1 MTEEAS
7 AKVSMTARVCHW
19 LKALAWRHKAISA
32 LVLIYAIWQVMM
44 TPIVNPFA
52 SDVYTIR
59 GRFPF
64 DQGFELI
71 FVQSTYGTAKWYRRK
86 CGGIQV
92 EESVCYGE
100 RRVLK
105 PTRLDGQNYEIKI
118 YRDRYFAGFAGWKAD
133 GISHAEYKVNMGI
146 DPAKVLNRAYANDEN
161 SACDGSEESIESRK
175 GRLFCMGQIDHKD
188 YKRLV
193 IKEGLPLK
201 PSEQLMNFWLYTES
215 DAMLQAEKTK

>member
-1 MTEEAS
+1 MNAETPIQAS
-7 AKVSMTARVCHW
+7 VTVRAWRW
-19 LKALAWRHKAISA
+19 LKAFAWRHKVISA
-32 LVLIYAIWQVMM
+32 LVLFYLLSKAIM

-64 DQGFELI
+64 DQGFDLI

-92 EESVCYGE
+92 EEAVCYGE

-118 YRDRYFAGFAGWKAD
+118 YRDRYFAGFAGWKSDA
-133 GISHAEYKVNMGI
+133 ISHAEYKVNMGI

-215 DAMLQAEKTK
+215 DAMLQAEKIK